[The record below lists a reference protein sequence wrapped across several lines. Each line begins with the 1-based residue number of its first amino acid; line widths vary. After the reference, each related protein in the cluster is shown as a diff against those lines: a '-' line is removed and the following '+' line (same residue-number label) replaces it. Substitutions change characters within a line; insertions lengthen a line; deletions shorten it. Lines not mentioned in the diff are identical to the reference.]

1 MSSQVLD
8 YTAQDSS
15 QINSWEKMLLEASK
29 KISLTPAQYALIESR
44 YSQLQKILDKAQEFC
59 LSGAHIFIQ
68 GSIGLKTTVKPAPEA
83 KGDMATID
91 ADAIIL
97 LPNAVNSSSEDVLL
111 AIEEL
116 FKAESTVK
124 ADPQQLRRGIRIV
137 YSDENPGFHIDITPA
152 IKVSGNYEDDGYG
165 KLLVPDREDG
175 WKASAPRSYSQW
187 LENIST
193 EKIVMISEST
203 RTMDSM
209 ESIVGNAD
217 FAKSTMDPIP
227 NYQEYSDSHPLGA
240 TIKLLKRHRDRWAIR
255 SSSELYRPISA
266 IITTLATQAYYKIAL
281 KSASKPMRPIDVMF
295 SIVSDMIQHV
305 NDSDNEY
312 KVLNPCDEGENFAE
326 KWNRVNGEG
335 EKYRAAFYEW
345 HADVITDIALGLSD
359 WGTQQRFEQEVSDK
373 FGVPQSMIS
382 EITKDFGTSWT
393 LPGRKSGETLNKAV
407 LGAFGM
413 LSGLGQANAGTVER
427 LG

>member
-15 QINSWEKMLLEASK
+15 QVNSWEKMLIEASK
-29 KISLTPAQYALIESR
+29 KISLTSIQYDLIESR

-97 LPNAVNSSSEDVLL
+97 LPNAVNSKPEDVLL
-111 AIEEL
+111 AIETL
-116 FKAESTVK
+116 FRAESTVK

-152 IKVSGNYEDDGYG
+152 IIAPGNYESEGYG
-165 KLLVPDREDG
+165 KLLVPDRQDG
-175 WKASAPRSYSQW
+175 WKASAPRSYSLW
-187 LENIST
+187 LENVST
-193 EKIVMISEST
+193 KKILMITEST
-203 RTMDSM
+203 RTID
-209 ESIVGNAD
+209 SIVGNEEL
-217 FAKSTMDPIP
+217 AKSTMDPIP

-255 SSSELYRPISA
+255 ASREIHRPISA
-266 IITTLATQAYYKIAL
+266 VITTLATKAYYQIAL
-281 KSASKPMRPIDVMF
+281 RSALTPMRPIDVMF
-295 SIVSDMIQHV
+295 SIVSDMAQHV
-305 NDSDNEY
+305 DYSNSEY

-326 KWNRVNGEG
+326 KWNRDNGEG
-335 EKYRAAFYEW
+335 DKYRDAFYDW
-345 HADVITDIALGLSD
+345 HADAITDIALGLSD

-382 EITKDFGTSWT
+382 EISKDFGTSWT
-393 LPGRKSGETLNKAV
+393 LPGRTSGVTLNKNV
-407 LGAFGM
+407 LSAFGT